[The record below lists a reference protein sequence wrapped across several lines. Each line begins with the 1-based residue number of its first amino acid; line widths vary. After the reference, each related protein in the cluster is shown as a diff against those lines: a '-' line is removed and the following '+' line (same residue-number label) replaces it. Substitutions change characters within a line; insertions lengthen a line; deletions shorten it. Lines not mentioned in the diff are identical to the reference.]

1 LVSDSGGGAQA
12 FSAWLNGQF
21 LGSSTT
27 GTGEFAFS
35 PGALRPDGDNIVSV
49 LTVNM
54 GHEEDYNSANGN
66 KAARGLLSAAISG
79 APLTSVTWRLQGVR
93 GGEDLI
99 DPVRGPLSTG
109 GLYGERAGWPLPGYD
124 DRSWSPVTLP
134 DRDTTPGVSWYRTS
148 ADLHLP
154 AGQDTSVGL
163 AIADDPAHRYRAQI
177 FVNGWMVGNYVNYL
191 GPQHVFPVP
200 NGILRTDGRNT
211 IALAVW
217 NLDAS
222 TGGLGDVSLVNL
234 GSYAS
239 SLRVSAVRSPG
250 YDRRR
255 YAIPAPPPVQVRLD
269 VPDTAQP
276 GVAFTATA
284 TVTGRASDAV
294 LRAPDGWT
302 VTPRG
307 PLTWDVL
314 PPAGAGTSVAALT
327 ASVHYGRHGTAS
339 DERII
344 GIYTPPPAGA
354 NNVSDLPFLGATNGW
369 GPVERD
375 TSNGEQGAGDGR
387 PITIN
392 GVGYAKGLGTN
403 AVSDVRLYLAGRC
416 TRLTAEVGVD
426 DEQNGAGTVTFSVVA
441 DGRTLASTPTVRGH
455 QPATALDV
463 DVTGAQVL
471 DLVVGDGGDG
481 NGNDHGDWATP
492 VLTCG

>member
-1 LVSDSGGGAQA
+1 
-12 FSAWLNGQF
+12 
-21 LGSSTT
+21 
-27 GTGEFAFS
+27 
-35 PGALRPDGDNIVSV
+35 
-49 LTVNM
+49 
-54 GHEEDYNSANGN
+54 
-66 KAARGLLSAAISG
+66 
-79 APLTSVTWRLQGVR
+79 
-93 GGEDLI
+93 
-99 DPVRGPLSTG
+99 
-109 GLYGERAGWPLPGYD
+109 
-124 DRSWSPVTLP
+124 
-134 DRDTTPGVSWYRTS
+134 
-148 ADLHLP
+148 
-154 AGQDTSVGL
+154 
-163 AIADDPAHRYRAQI
+163 
-177 FVNGWMVGNYVNYL
+177 
-191 GPQHVFPVP
+191 VP

-217 NLDAS
+217 NLDGVS
-222 TGGLGDVSLVNL
+222 GGLGTVSLVNL

-239 SLRVSAVRSPG
+239 SLRVGAVRSPG
-250 YDRRR
+250 YDPEK
-255 YAIPAPPPVQVRLD
+255 YAIPAPPPVHVRLD

-307 PLTWDVL
+307 PSTWEVL

-327 ASVHYGRHGTAS
+327 ASVRLGRHGTAS
-339 DERII
+339 DERIV

-375 TSNGEQGAGDGR
+375 TSNGEQAAGDGR

-392 GVGYAKGLGTN
+392 GSAYAKGLGTN
-403 AVSDVRLYLAGRC
+403 AVSDVRVYLAGRC
-416 TRLTAEVGVD
+416 TRLTAAVGVD

-441 DGRTLASTPTVRGH
+441 DGRTLVTTPTVRGH